1 MVIMVLEQIFHKNCF
16 LTSFRL
22 EVFFSC
28 LWVDVKELVGSVF
41 LGKWLYLCLHLMY
54 ESHERNSI
62 GCGYLSPCQI
72 LWVMYFCKDKGKIQE
87 KKTISIRPERSHC

>member
-1 MVIMVLEQIFHKNCF
+1 MVIMVLEQIFHKKCF

-41 LGKWLYLCLHLMY
+41 LGK
-54 ESHERNSI
+54 
-62 GCGYLSPCQI
+62 
-72 LWVMYFCKDKGKIQE
+72 
-87 KKTISIRPERSHC
+87 